1 MLYVSFLYF
10 QTLKDKSKTKDERQL
25 GFVEFLFCFVWVKA
39 CSLFSDT
46 HSCRAKKLAK
56 NGGPWFI
63 IIVFDIQEKIFRWK
77 FIFPLKH
84 PKVFSMTES
93 VVGEHLIH
101 LVCETSLWR
110 MTSKCVRVTF
120 KHCHDPLWKFRSSWP
135 SSTQFKERLHC
146 EIQRVNRLAKLFNYY
161 VYLHGT
167 NIL

>member
-10 QTLKDKSKTKDERQL
+10 QTLKEKSKTKDERQL
-25 GFVEFLFCFVWVKA
+25 GFVELLFCFVWVKA
-39 CSLFSDT
+39 CSIFSDT
-46 HSCRAKKLAK
+46 TSCREKKLA
-56 NGGPWFI
+56 NGGPWVHHRFWYP
-63 IIVFDIQEKIFRWK
+63 EKNLRWK

-84 PKVFSMTES
+84 TKVFSMTGS
-93 VVGEHLIH
+93 VVDEHLIH

-120 KHCHDPLWKFRSSWP
+120 KHCHDPLWKFRSWP
-135 SSTQFKERLHC
+135 SSTQLKERHHC
-146 EIQRVNRLAKLFNYY
+146 EIQRVNQLAKLFNYY